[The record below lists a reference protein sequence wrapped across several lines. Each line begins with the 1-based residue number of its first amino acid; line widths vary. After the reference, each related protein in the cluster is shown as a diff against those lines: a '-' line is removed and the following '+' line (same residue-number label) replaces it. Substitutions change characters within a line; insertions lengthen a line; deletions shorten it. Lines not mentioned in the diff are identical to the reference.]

1 MASVEH
7 TGMYNITACLE
18 KCIPCRTG
26 VAWRHNVKLITRKL
40 IGPKPISWH
49 NTYRVRFQLL
59 TEIMHL

>member
-26 VAWRHNVKLITRKL
+26 VAWRHNVKLITRNL
-40 IGPKPISWH
+40 IDLS
-49 NTYRVRFQLL
+49 NNSVNS
-59 TEIMHL
+59 EIC